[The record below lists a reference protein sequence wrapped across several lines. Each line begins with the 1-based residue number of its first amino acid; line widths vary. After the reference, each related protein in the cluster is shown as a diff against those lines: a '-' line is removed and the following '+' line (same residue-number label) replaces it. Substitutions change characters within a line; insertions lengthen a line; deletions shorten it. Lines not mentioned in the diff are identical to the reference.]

1 MFQATSLSENGPTFS
16 RIVSGVMTWGIWGKD
31 YDTSGMNTLMNQTVE
46 LGITTFDHADIYGHY
61 TTEAAFGKALAQT
74 PQLRDQIQLISKCGI
89 KLVTPNRP
97 SHQIKSYDTSK
108 QHILQ
113 SVDQSLKNLQ
123 TDYLDL
129 LLLHRPSPLMNADEV
144 GEAFEALKAVGKVR
158 HFGVSNFT
166 VAQMELFASRF
177 PIVTNQIEASL
188 RHLDPFVDGTLDYC
202 QTKRFHPM
210 AWSPLGGAAFFS
222 NPDDKKVQNIQKK
235 AKEIGQKHGDYQV
248 DQVLLAWLLRHPA
261 GILPVLGTGR
271 IERLEAAKVAT
282 NIQLS
287 SEEWF
292 ALWSASTG
300 VEVP

>member
-1 MFQATSLSENGPTFS
+1 MFQATKLSENGPTFS

-31 YDTSGMNTLMNQTVE
+31 YDTLSMNALMNQAVE

-61 TTEAAFGKALAQT
+61 TTEAAFGQALAQSLG
-74 PQLRDQIQLISKCGI
+74 LRDQIQLISKCGI
-89 KLVTPNRP
+89 KLITPNRP
-97 SHQIKSYDTSK
+97 EYHIKSYDTSK

-113 SVDQSLKNLQ
+113 SVDQSLSNLQ

-129 LLLHRPSPLMNADEV
+129 LLLHRPSPLMDADEV
-144 GEAFEALKAVGKVR
+144 GEAFEQLKAQGKVR

-166 VAQMELFASRF
+166 APQMELFASRF

-188 RHLDPFVDGTLDYC
+188 LHLHPFLDGTLDYC
-202 QTKRFHPM
+202 QTKRFKPM
-210 AWSPLGGAAFFS
+210 AWSPLGGAAFFG
-222 NPDDKKVQNIQKK
+222 NPDDKKVQNIRKIAKK
-235 AKEIGQKHGDYQV
+235 LGQKYGDSQV
-248 DQVLLAWLLRHPA
+248 DQVMLAWLLQHPA

-271 IERLEAAKVAT
+271 IDRLEAATAAAELK
-282 NIQLS
+282 LS
-287 SEEWF
+287 REDWF